1 MKKTLT
7 FFFSSLLLLS
17 ISFSQVVINEIMYN
31 PYYETTPGDASTY
44 DTDDDGEFIE
54 FFNAGQAD
62 VDMSGWTMTG
72 VTYTFPS
79 GTTIGA
85 GKYLVIVR
93 SKERFKAD
101 YNLDSNYEW
110 GPGSGNGALS
120 NGGENVEVKDAN
132 GNVIDAVDYDDE
144 GDWGAK
150 SSGTPPTAAAA
161 SADGLGPSLELK
173 DFAADN
179 SLPASWG
186 ITAGKKG
193 TPGDVNS
200 NFTGTAWSSTGGGGS
215 TAGGGPVRTVAAG
228 SWSGNA
234 APMINS
240 LDDAPADTNYWQ
252 YFGWGVGAGYNGAGQ
267 DKLPGHYEVQ
277 GSAGPDTSY
286 ANISYV
292 TDIKSE
298 GTGSMKVDFAV
309 QGSEGWGGYA
319 KIQHMHPDTAKG
331 FYDFS
336 KYDTISF
343 QYHMPEPVKDTKD
356 FSAVKIRFNIMD
368 YKEVADPD
376 YARDG
381 TGALHPLG
389 EFFYGF
395 TPGRLSVTEGTTDW
409 VTINIPLKNVES
421 TGYESSLVDGGFNKT
436 GWTGTGDEANGVLDT
451 KYIKGF
457 NIEFSGDWGA
467 ATPPANNDRSTI
479 SKGTVY
485 IDNFTLKGRKTTPFV
500 YFNGKASP
508 ADLLGTGS
516 PFGWGG
522 GGDSKLEVVS
532 GAGTSTET
540 NALKWTMGG
549 DDWSVTG
556 AGWNINPKHNMIY
569 EWMKDTLQFKYKTA
583 KFSGNSIRL
592 QYEAG
597 SGKLVKEVDITA
609 DDKWHHVKVA
619 LKDFV
624 YGDNT
629 TSGFDSTQVGV
640 FQFIAQGKGYQGE
653 TMMITEAWTGS
664 PSFDF
669 VSPTLAKN
677 VDAIPGAYTN
687 AVVWDDVVGEF
698 GEVYDVYASRTAF
711 TTSSADSL
719 QAAEVV
725 AAGIGEDV
733 QSAYHDLTMPLSD
746 RNTQWYYAVVVK
758 DAAGNKSK
766 VAAMTSPVGNTA
778 RGIPTIALNAPTGF
792 KADGDLSEWKASGII
807 PLFMGVSTNSFGTPK
822 VINTIDND
830 DDASV
835 NLYLAADSG
844 KLYVA
849 AEVTDDDF
857 NIETGNWWEQDAFEL
872 FMGLYDQRGAKHATA
887 QRGAE
892 PDYKFVFLGDSA
904 FVEFT
909 TPSMGLSNRSFVHY
923 ANSGVN
929 GSPGAMIEFSIRLD
943 SLAKMAGDSVFVPSK
958 GMRIPIEPTWHDRDV
973 SSYQGNLA
981 MSKNNNDNAYQT
993 PSVWSHTYTGKYDGD
1008 ILSTEESLVATTFA
1022 LERNYP
1028 NPFNPTTTIQY
1039 SLGLAGPTRLMIYD
1053 VLGRELVKLVDE
1065 YRPAGMHK
1073 VTWNASNMPSGV
1085 YFYRL
1090 ESANF
1095 ARTQKMILM
1104 K

>member
-228 SWSGNA
+228 SWNGNA

-409 VTINIPLKNVES
+409 VTIDIPLKNVES

-457 NIEFSGDWGA
+457 NIE
-467 ATPPANNDRSTI
+467 
-479 SKGTVY
+479 
-485 IDNFTLKGRKTTPFV
+485 
-500 YFNGKASP
+500 
-508 ADLLGTGS
+508 
-516 PFGWGG
+516 
-522 GGDSKLEVVS
+522 
-532 GAGTSTET
+532 
-540 NALKWTMGG
+540 
-549 DDWSVTG
+549 
-556 AGWNINPKHNMIY
+556 
-569 EWMKDTLQFKYKTA
+569 
-583 KFSGNSIRL
+583 
-592 QYEAG
+592 
-597 SGKLVKEVDITA
+597 
-609 DDKWHHVKVA
+609 
-619 LKDFV
+619 
-624 YGDNT
+624 
-629 TSGFDSTQVGV
+629 
-640 FQFIAQGKGYQGE
+640 
-653 TMMITEAWTGS
+653 
-664 PSFDF
+664 SFD
-669 VSPTLAKN
+669 V
-677 VDAIPGAYTN
+677 
-687 AVVWDDVVGEF
+687 F
-698 GEVYDVYASRTAF
+698 GIENTICLIAC
-711 TTSSADSL
+711 SS
-719 QAAEVV
+719 
-725 AAGIGEDV
+725 
-733 QSAYHDLTMPLSD
+733 
-746 RNTQWYYAVVVK
+746 
-758 DAAGNKSK
+758 
-766 VAAMTSPVGNTA
+766 
-778 RGIPTIALNAPTGF
+778 PTGF
-792 KADGDLSEWKASGII
+792 IK
-807 PLFMGVSTNSFGTPK
+807 
-822 VINTIDND
+822 
-830 DDASV
+830 
-835 NLYLAADSG
+835 
-844 KLYVA
+844 
-849 AEVTDDDF
+849 
-857 NIETGNWWEQDAFEL
+857 
-872 FMGLYDQRGAKHATA
+872 
-887 QRGAE
+887 
-892 PDYKFVFLGDSA
+892 
-904 FVEFT
+904 
-909 TPSMGLSNRSFVHY
+909 
-923 ANSGVN
+923 
-929 GSPGAMIEFSIRLD
+929 
-943 SLAKMAGDSVFVPSK
+943 
-958 GMRIPIEPTWHDRDV
+958 
-973 SSYQGNLA
+973 
-981 MSKNNNDNAYQT
+981 
-993 PSVWSHTYTGKYDGD
+993 
-1008 ILSTEESLVATTFA
+1008 
-1022 LERNYP
+1022 
-1028 NPFNPTTTIQY
+1028 TTI
-1039 SLGLAGPTRLMIYD
+1039 
-1053 VLGRELVKLVDE
+1053 
-1065 YRPAGMHK
+1065 
-1073 VTWNASNMPSGV
+1073 N
-1085 YFYRL
+1085 
-1090 ESANF
+1090 
-1095 ARTQKMILM
+1095 
-1104 K
+1104 